1 MGDDAYS
8 TQANKAA
15 VGSAEGSAHLA
26 CHAAHPSANS
36 LAAVASEVVA
46 GGMLESST
54 AAVCQQ
60 SLPDV
65 GRILCQLHNKLRS
78 ELAEDV

>member
-1 MGDDAYS
+1 MGDEAYS

-15 VGSAEGSAHLA
+15 EGSADLA

-36 LAAVASEVVA
+36 LAAAASEVVA
-46 GGMLESST
+46 GGMLESDT

-60 SLPDV
+60 SLPNV
-65 GRILCQLHNKLRS
+65 WRILCQLHNILRS